1 MIEAKIGAW
10 AEMSL
15 LSGPDC
21 IVVKQESVI
30 FFPECN
36 NHTEIHTKIPFMF
49 VYIGKRQ
56 FAKIN

>member
-30 FFPECN
+30 FFPNATITLRFTQRFPSCLCL
-36 NHTEIHTKIPFMF
+36 
-49 VYIGKRQ
+49 
-56 FAKIN
+56 

>member
-30 FFPECN
+30 FFSECN
-36 NHTEIHTKIPFMF
+36 NHTEIYKKIPFMF
-49 VYIGKRQ
+49 V
-56 FAKIN
+56 